1 MTGPTSFRARAA
13 WPLPLLLLL
22 AVSRP
27 VAAQSTQEESARQ
40 TPVFE
45 VAPRGY
51 VQFDWRGYPEWP
63 IEPGGGRLQFDTFE
77 IRRARI
83 GVDGRWRRLSFEVA
97 VDPQDVDDDTVLKDA
112 YGQFRFSRALRL
124 RVGQFKL
131 PGGREYLTS
140 ARTLDFVERSALSTS
155 TDSGRDIGGMLTG
168 EIGKQLEY
176 QAGLFA
182 GDGRGR
188 DSRAGVTGAGRVTWA
203 PARDL
208 EIGAS
213 SSLGRTS
220 ADESEPGN
228 GLEGQTPSG
237 YRFFDRLYVQGLRQR
252 YEVDAAFTPGPWT
265 IAAEGLYTNDQRLE
279 QGLDFEDLPSVAGAG
294 WSVSINRLFGR
305 RRGADR
311 VRLREIDLGLR
322 FDWLSF
328 DDTDPA
334 TDRDSVRLRAT
345 DVRQRSAGTLTAGV
359 SWQPTR
365 WGRILGNA
373 SVEHYG
379 DVRSAPEPGKS
390 GPYITLAT
398 RFQIELP

>member
-1 MTGPTSFRARAA
+1 MTGLTSFRARAA

-140 ARTLDFVERSALSTS
+140 ARTIDFVERSALSS
-155 TDSGRDIGGMLTG
+155 SADAGRDVGGMLNG
-168 EIGKQLEY
+168 EIGKRFEY
-176 QAGLFA
+176 QVGLFA

-188 DSRAGVTGAGRVTWA
+188 ASRAGVTTAGRLTWA
-203 PARDL
+203 PVKDL
-208 EIGAS
+208 EIGTS
-213 SSLGRTS
+213 SSVGRTS
-220 ADESEPGN
+220 AHDSDPAN
-228 GLEGQTPSG
+228 GLDGRMPSG
-237 YRFFDRLYVQGLRQR
+237 YRFFDRLYVQGRRQR
-252 YEVDAAFTPGPWT
+252 FGIDATFTPGAWT
-265 IAAEGLYTNDQRLE
+265 IAAEGLRTSDQRLE
-279 QGLDFEDLPSVAGAG
+279 QGLDLEDLPSVVATG
-294 WSVSINRLFGR
+294 WSAAANHRFGR
-305 RRGADR
+305 RRGGAH
-311 VRLREIDLGLR
+311 VRAREIDLGLR

-328 DDTDPA
+328 DDSAAA
-334 TDRDSVRLRAT
+334 TGRDSVRLRAT

-373 SVEHYG
+373 SLERYG
-379 DVRSAPEPGKS
+379 DARSAPEPGKS